1 MLKGSKIVQYSPGN
15 KSKIKKHF
23 QKQRSQ
29 SVKTGFIIVLNLKEY
44 DIVFIK
50 KRHAFNGITK
60 YVHITGL
67 MLLFCSKYKCRT
79 ELKVRNRMK
88 YSEEQGI
95 LEIDCQSLNVSY
107 VNQ

>member
-1 MLKGSKIVQYSPGN
+1 MLKGSKIVQYSPCN
-15 KSKIKKHF
+15 KSKINKTLSKT
-23 QKQRSQ
+23 SQ